1 MPRSLIALAGIL
13 VAAFAVACAQPTAT
27 PPPTAAPATT
37 PATSAPATTPP
48 PAAAATAAPKADP
61 TAVAKTTAPSPD
73 QVEPVVRLGWN
84 FLYNTLDPA
93 TSVGFNPRRNEM
105 FEPLVRLEADGNY
118 VGLLADSWR
127 NVNPT
132 TWEFVIRDRSIFH
145 NGQPVRAEDVKF
157 SFDRVLNPAN
167 PGLGVAAQVTPTVE
181 EVRVIN
187 PTTVHIVTKGPDPLI
202 VGRTTFVSVIPKAY
216 FESLGS
222 DYATQAREFAE
233 KPIGSGPYKLKSYT
247 PGQQL
252 VTEAFTEHPYR
263 KAITREI
270 QQNLLADTASRMAA
284 LSSNQIDMAASVPVD
299 QTQSLTS
306 QGNTMTS
313 VPITNMQGLFL
324 DSIDWQ
330 GNPVPELSDRRVRI
344 ALSHSVDKNAIN
356 QALYAGQ
363 STVSNQLPI
372 ASVNGHNPQVQGY
385 GYDPARSRA
394 LLAEAGFPNGFTM
407 DMEFRT
413 MTSDQQDV
421 AQAVQRSF
429 EQVGV
434 RGGLTFITDSTVS
447 LDKFNGRVARSPL
460 FGFALNSAYGDADAQ
475 IGHFRGD
482 ARPGLLHFRNAD
494 FDAAFI
500 PSQTEVNVERRRQ
513 LLQQAVRILTEEAA
527 YLPLMTTVLI
537 YGTNNK
543 VTSVQAADAYPIM
556 DLIYRLR

>member
-1 MPRSLIALAGIL
+1 MHRSVLALAGVL
-13 VAAFAVACAQPTAT
+13 VTALAVACAQP
-27 PPPTAAPATT
+27 AAG
-37 PATSAPATTPP
+37 PP
-48 PAAAATAAPKADP
+48 PAPAAATPAAKADPAAPGAATPAAKADP
-61 TAVAKTTAPSPD
+61 TAVAKPAAPSPD
-73 QVEPVVRLGWN
+73 QLEPVVRLGWN

-167 PGLGVAAQVTPTVE
+167 PGLGVAAQVSPTVE

-202 VGRTTFVSVIPKAY
+202 VGRTTFVSIIPKAY
-216 FESLGS
+216 FEGLGS
-222 DYATQAREFAE
+222 DYATQARLFAE
-233 KPIGSGPYKLKSYT
+233 RPIGSGPYRLKSYT

-252 VTEAFTEHPYR
+252 TVEAFAEHPYR
-263 KAITREI
+263 KALTREI
-270 QQNLLADTASRMAA
+270 VQNLLADTASRMAA
-284 LSSNQIDMAASVPVD
+284 LASGQIDMAASVPVD
-299 QTQSLTS
+299 QTQALRG
-306 QGNTMTS
+306 QGFVMTS
-313 VPITNMQGLFL
+313 VPITNMQGVFL

-363 STVSNQLPI
+363 ATVSNQLPI
-372 ASVNGHNPQVQGY
+372 PGVNGHNPNVQGY
-385 GYDPARSRA
+385 GYDPARARA

-407 DMEFRT
+407 DMEWRT
-413 MTSDQQDV
+413 MTSDQQDL
-421 AQAVQRSF
+421 AQAVRRAF

-460 FGFALNSAYGDADAQ
+460 FGFALNSAFGDADAQ

-482 ARPGLLHFRNAD
+482 ARVGLLHFRNAE

-500 PSQTEVNVERRRQ
+500 PSQTEVNPERRRQ
-513 LLQQAVRILTEEAA
+513 LLQRAVQVLTEEAA

-537 YGTNNK
+537 YGTSSK
-543 VTSVQAADAYPIM
+543 LTSVQAADAYPIM
-556 DLIYRLR
+556 DLLYRLR